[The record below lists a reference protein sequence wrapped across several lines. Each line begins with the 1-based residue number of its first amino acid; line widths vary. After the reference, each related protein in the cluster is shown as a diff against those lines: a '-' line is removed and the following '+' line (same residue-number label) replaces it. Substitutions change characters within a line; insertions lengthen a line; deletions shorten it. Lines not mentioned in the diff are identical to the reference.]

1 MVLSSVGLALCLLFL
16 YVMVKAGRNE
26 REKIVQIKLN
36 DDELENL
43 WYFKIYFVIFYIFI
57 FLHLYIFTYLH

>member
-1 MVLSSVGLALCLLFL
+1 MVLSSVGLALCVLFL

-43 WYFKIYFVIFYIFI
+43 
-57 FLHLYIFTYLH
+57 